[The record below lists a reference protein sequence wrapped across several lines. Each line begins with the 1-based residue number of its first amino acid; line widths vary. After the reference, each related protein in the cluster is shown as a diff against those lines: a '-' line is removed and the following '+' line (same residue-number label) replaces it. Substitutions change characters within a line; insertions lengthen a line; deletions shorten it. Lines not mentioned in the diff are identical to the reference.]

1 MTSRWGDSLYVPA
14 VWDDPLMS
22 DAPQRSEVI
31 QLGLSFRA
39 LVFRPFMF
47 HKDRRMRIYAHSLA
61 RQCA

>member
-1 MTSRWGDSLYVPA
+1 M
-14 VWDDPLMS
+14 
-22 DAPQRSEVI
+22 

-61 RQCA
+61 R